1 MSESQDINRLEQ
13 VFDAKIGQ
21 IEHRFDSLNR
31 ELSNTKD
38 QNERSLS
45 HLEEKIT
52 LKMDLIKQSLMEIE
66 KRNDSAKKDKE
77 LSIQTWAVVIA
88 AGVFVLGI
96 IVDFFGIKYDS
107 SESKATSVQEK
118 QK

>member
-1 MSESQDINRLEQ
+1 MPESHELDRLEQ

-21 IEHRFDSLNR
+21 MEHRFDSLNR
-31 ELSNTKD
+31 ELSNTKE

-45 HLEEKIT
+45 HLEEKIS
-52 LKMDLIKQSLMEIE
+52 LKMDLIKQSLGEIE

-88 AGVFVLGI
+88 AGVFVFGI

-107 SESKATSVQEK
+107 LEPKPQSMQEK